1 MEFLIEYLHVSSN
14 NIYYI
19 NRIINQEEYDEFQ
32 ESENPEDLGFTYI
45 CNYSEILQRIHDA
58 NEE

>member
-32 ESENPEDLGFTYI
+32 KSDNPEELGFTFDRIYVI
-45 CNYSEILQRIHDA
+45 PEPIDPSE
-58 NEE
+58 N